1 MAFQVECCWMS
12 CMFCSLRPPL
22 GLRRSACVATH
33 IDIGSVFDS
42 MVSLNRNSYLP
53 HEHVKLED
61 FGSIVGGSFHFYLF
75 PDPSLFF
82 SRCRCLVPHGLHN
95 GFSFCRISQSTKGLK
110 IIGVFWAMTGLTLAM
125 VVSRLYIRANVLR
138 NMGSDDWL
146 IAASMMSFVTSRW
159 W

>member
-1 MAFQVECCWMS
+1 
-12 CMFCSLRPPL
+12 MFCSLRPPL

-82 SRCRCLVPHGLHN
+82 FPGVDVLFPMACTMASPSAAYL
-95 GFSFCRISQSTKGLK
+95 SQPK
-110 IIGVFWAMTGLTLAM
+110 A
-125 VVSRLYIRANVLR
+125 
-138 NMGSDDWL
+138 
-146 IAASMMSFVTSRW
+146 
-159 W
+159 

>member
-1 MAFQVECCWMS
+1 
-12 CMFCSLRPPL
+12 MFCSLRPPL

-82 SRCRCLVPHGLHN
+82 FQVSMSCSPWPAQWLLLLPHISVNQRPKDHWCLLGDDRSYSGDGGFEIVHSSQCIAEYGLRRLVDCCVN
-95 GFSFCRISQSTKGLK
+95 DEFCHIS
-110 IIGVFWAMTGLTLAM
+110 M
-125 VVSRLYIRANVLR
+125 VVISVAHTKR
-138 NMGSDDWL
+138 
-146 IAASMMSFVTSRW
+146 
-159 W
+159 